1 MKRLLSSIILAMP
14 VLFNQAHVHA
24 QTTPRTTTTAVT
36 TPGKGELKVYIA
48 QDESARRV
56 MESLVSMFGYRVL
69 SDSLPNRPVSGRFE
83 VRSIEDV
90 MSYFK
95 GAYELN
101 YFINGI
107 NVYVYKSSDWRTKR
121 IYVGG
126 SDRSND
132 DWRELLTSSGLYYK
146 DFPFVINRDK
156 KELVVSGPKAYIQ
169 LVETT
174 FGEALPDPSEAE
186 KHGIKLMVFPLK
198 YASVD
203 DRTTDVRNTKVVTPG
218 ALSVLL
224 NLLGLPP
231 QRIQN
236 APDRRKAGMLNE
248 TPFMFNEGAFNA
260 GEGMAKLPVSETSDL
275 NANRDKKNTENSM
288 PVSVTADP
296 RTNSILVR
304 DAASRYDYYKDLIDQ
319 LDRPVAMIEV
329 EAIMVEVD
337 QQTMSELGLEFGLN
351 AGNVTYNFPGQ
362 TVGRENF
369 FTPGASSIVDPGRF
383 LARLRAL
390 DADENIKVLARPTIV
405 TQDNVTA
412 YIDLSQTLFLQLT
425 GERVAQVKEVTA
437 GSLLQVTPRVV
448 ADEFD
453 QRIFIRVD
461 IQDGTIAEQSG
472 IGMPRVQNTSIS
484 TQALI
489 ERERAVLIGG
499 YNRNA
504 QDDLEYK
511 VPVLGSLPFI
521 GAAFRSTE
529 KRNQELSRLFLI
541 VPRLIEAPAQNHRST
556 RAAANLI
563 DKNFSYKTDALQ
575 PTGSMRLEKSLSYV
589 PEQ

>member
-1 MKRLLSSIILAMP
+1 MKHMLSHIMLAMSLMLTSI
-14 VLFNQAHVHA
+14 VTAA
-24 QTTPRTTTTAVT
+24 QTTQRAQVSTANK
-36 TPGKGELKVYIA
+36 PELKIYLA
-48 QDESARRV
+48 QDENAGKV

-69 SDSLPNRPVSGRFE
+69 SNSLPSRPVSGRFE
-83 VRSIEDV
+83 VRSIEDI

-101 YFINGI
+101 YFTNGI
-107 NVYVYKSSDWRTKR
+107 NVHVYKSSDWRTKR

-156 KELVVSGPKAYIQ
+156 KELIVSGPRAYIE

-174 FGEALPDPSEAE
+174 FGESLPDPSEAE

-218 ALSVLL
+218 ALTVLL
-224 NLLGLPP
+224 NLLGLPS

-236 APDRRKAGMLNE
+236 APDRRQAGMMNDKAL
-248 TPFMFNEGAFNA
+248 MFRESDLSA
-260 GEGMAKLPVSETSDL
+260 GERLSKLPISDTADL
-275 NANRDKKNTENSM
+275 GQNDKKTSENPV

-337 QQTMSELGLEFGLN
+337 QQTMNELGLEFGLN

-362 TVGRENF
+362 SVGQQNF
-369 FTPGASSIVDPGRF
+369 FTPGTSSIVDPGRF

-390 DADENIKVLARPTIV
+390 DANENIKVLARPTIV

-425 GERVAQVKEVTA
+425 GERVAEVKEVTA

-448 ADEFD
+448 KDEFD
-453 QRIFIRVD
+453 ERIFIRVD
-461 IQDGTIAEQSG
+461 IQDGTIAESSG

-504 QDDLEYK
+504 QDNLEYK
-511 VPVLGSLPFI
+511 VPVLGSLPLI
-521 GAAFRSTE
+521 GAAFRTTE
-529 KRNQELSRLFLI
+529 KRDQELSRLFLI

-563 DKNFSYKTDALQ
+563 DANFSYKADALK
-575 PTGSMRLEKSLSYV
+575 PAESMRLDRTLSTV

>member
-1 MKRLLSSIILAMP
+1 MKHWFNYTLLVLPILLGHSWAYGQTP
-14 VLFNQAHVHA
+14 SRA
-24 QTTPRTTTTAVT
+24 QSAAPNKA
-36 TPGKGELKVYIA
+36 ELKIYLA

-69 SDSLPNRPVSGRFE
+69 SDSLPTKPVSGRFE
-83 VRSIEDV
+83 VRTIEDV

-101 YFINGI
+101 YFVNGI
-107 NVYVYKSSDWRTKR
+107 NVHVYKSSDWRTKR

-132 DWRELLTSSGLYYK
+132 DWKELLTSSGLYYK

-156 KELVVSGPKAYIQ
+156 KELVVSGPKAYLQ
-169 LVETT
+169 LVEST
-174 FGEALPDPSEAE
+174 FGEKLPDPSEAE

-203 DRTTDVRNTKVVTPG
+203 DRTTDVRNSKVVTPG

-224 NLLGLPP
+224 NLLGLPS
-231 QRIQN
+231 QRVQN
-236 APDRRKAGMLNE
+236 APDRRQAGMMNDAAL
-248 TPFMFNEGAFNA
+248 MFGASDLSA
-260 GEGMAKLPVSETSDL
+260 GDRLSKLPISDTADL
-275 NANRDKKNTENSM
+275 GKNNERKSSDPPT

-296 RTNSILVR
+296 RTNSILIR

-351 AGNVTYNFPGQ
+351 AGNVAYNFPGQ
-362 TVGRENF
+362 SVGRENF
-369 FTPGASSIVDPGRF
+369 FTPGTSSIVDPGRF

-425 GERVAQVKEVTA
+425 GERVAEVKEVTA

-448 ADEFD
+448 KDEFNE
-453 QRIFIRVD
+453 RIFIRVD
-461 IQDGTIAEQSG
+461 IQDGTIADPGG

-489 ERERAVLIGG
+489 DRERAVLIGG

-504 QDDLEYK
+504 QDDLEYRI
-511 VPVLGSLPFI
+511 PVLGSLPLL
-521 GAAFRSTE
+521 GAAFRTKE
-529 KRNQELSRLFLI
+529 TRNQELSRLFLI
-541 VPRLIEAPAQNHRST
+541 VPRLIEAPAQSHRST
-556 RAAANLI
+556 RDAANLI
-563 DKNFSYKTDALQ
+563 DQNFSYKNDSLETEK
-575 PTGSMRLEKSLSYV
+575 SMRLDRTLSNP